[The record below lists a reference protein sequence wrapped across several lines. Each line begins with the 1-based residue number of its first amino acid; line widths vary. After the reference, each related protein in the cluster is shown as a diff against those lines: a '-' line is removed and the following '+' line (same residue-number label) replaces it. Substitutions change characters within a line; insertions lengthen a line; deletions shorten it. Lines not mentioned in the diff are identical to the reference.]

1 MSEIKYRNIIADDNS
16 LVPVV
21 PDVPLWNETMICTS
35 DDPVTGISSSFY
47 IGRWWGKPTTL
58 RQMVTF
64 LLPGDRGLFA
74 RNYGPCPKDGPPSVA
89 GLTMEPIGPCKIRYT
104 YDGPMELRK
113 QSKVAQDGV
122 GTGPS
127 VRVEMDFTFSSKLP
141 IWDMHANDTHGDEGD
156 LMFPGGHMEQL
167 GGVSG
172 TVKFN
177 GETITIKDSPTIRD
191 HSRGVRDFIRH
202 HFHLWINC
210 QFPSG
215 WGFCGFRANVRG
227 QSEPAMNTAALMK
240 DGKVIPAMLETNGQT
255 VPGSD
260 IWQPFEVTLKP
271 EGMKPIH
278 IKVVRLWQCYHIG
291 MYDPADVYWGAP
303 ACADDPKATWSM
315 EQAMEVRV
323 DGETGFGHLE
333 RCNRDIVVDD
343 HWRSM
348 CVPGKMDR

>member
-1 MSEIKYRNIIADDNS
+1 MDKSPSTEPDISRATPTSARGVPSYCTMDLAVAALIFGIGALGVYDSYRLGA
-16 LVPVV
+16 
-21 PDVPLWNETMICTS
+21 
-35 DDPVTGISSSFY
+35 G
-47 IGRWWGKPTTL
+47 WGS
-58 RQMVTF
+58 
-64 LLPGDRGLFA
+64 
-74 RNYGPCPKDGPPSVA
+74 DGPKA
-89 GLTMEPIGPCKIRYT
+89 GYFPFRIGVMQLTMEPIGPCKIRYT